1 MCFGGGPSQPSVKP
15 VPAPPAPTPAP
26 PPREAAAP
34 RKPVEEP
41 GNTPDVQLGTKKPK
55 MNRKALT
62 TTNVGS
68 VSPNTGTKPGAL
80 NI

>member
-1 MCFGGGPSQPSVKP
+1 MCFGGGPKAPTVKP
-15 VPAPPAPTPAP
+15 VPMPPAPRPTP
-26 PPREAAAP
+26 PPREAAEP

-41 GNTPDVQLGTKKPK
+41 TKTPDVQLGVKKAK
-55 MNRKALT
+55 TNRKALT

-68 VSPNTGTKPGAL
+68 VSPNTGTQPGAL

>member
-1 MCFGGGPSQPSVKP
+1 MCFSSPKPPSVKP
-15 VPAPPAPTPAP
+15 VPMPPAPMPTP
-26 PPREAAAP
+26 PPREAVAP

-41 GNTPDVQLGTKKPK
+41 GQTPDVQLGVKKPRTA
-55 MNRKALT
+55 NRKALT
-62 TTNVGS
+62 TSNAGA